1 MMYLWIGAALVS
13 YFVKGLCGFADALIF
28 NSILSFGI
36 NTADISP
43 VLLVTGYP
51 TNLIVAWQNRRG
63 LRLRVCLPPA
73 ALVLAGCIPGAFMLK
88 NVDARLIKFI
98 FGFVVVA
105 LGVEMLLR
113 ERRRE
118 KRPASK
124 PVLALIGV
132 LAGVLCGLFGVG
144 ALMAAYVGR
153 VTETNSEFKANMN
166 AVFFVEGTFRLILY
180 LCLGLITPASLRQSL
195 ILMPCMLA
203 GIFLGSRCSR
213 KLNEKVVKKLVI
225 FTLILSGVL
234 LILRNL

>member
-1 MMYLWIGAALVS
+1 
-13 YFVKGLCGFADALIF
+13 
-28 NSILSFGI
+28 
-36 NTADISP
+36 
-43 VLLVTGYP
+43 
-51 TNLIVAWQNRRG
+51 
-63 LRLRVCLPPA
+63 
-73 ALVLAGCIPGAFMLK
+73 MLK

-153 VTETNSEFKANMN
+153 VTETNSEFKANIN

-213 KLNEKVVKKLVI
+213 KLNETVVKKLVI

>member
-51 TNLIVAWQNRRG
+51 TSLIVAWQNRRG
-63 LRLRVCLPPA
+63 LRLRVCLPLA

-98 FGFVVVA
+98 FGFVVSA

-113 ERRRE
+113 ERRQE

>member
-51 TNLIVAWQNRRG
+51 TSLIVAWQNRRG
-63 LRLRVCLPPA
+63 LRLRVCLPLA

-113 ERRRE
+113 ERRQE
-118 KRPASK
+118 KLPASK

-132 LAGVLCGLFGVG
+132 LAGVR

>member
-1 MMYLWIGAALVS
+1 MMYLWIAAALVS
-13 YFVKGLCGFADALIF
+13 YFIKGLCGFADALIF
-28 NSILSFGI
+28 NSILSFGM

-63 LRLRVCLPPA
+63 LKLRVWLPPA

-234 LILRNL
+234 LILHNL

>member
-51 TNLIVAWQNRRG
+51 TSLIVAWQNRRG
-63 LRLRVCLPPA
+63 LRLRVCLPLA

-113 ERRRE
+113 ERRQE

>member
-1 MMYLWIGAALVS
+1 MMYLWIAAALVS
-13 YFVKGLCGFADALIF
+13 YFIKGLCGFADALIF

-51 TNLIVAWQNRRG
+51 TSLIVAWQNRRE
-63 LRLRVCLPPA
+63 LRLRVCLPLA

-113 ERRRE
+113 ERRQE
-118 KRPASK
+118 KLPASK

>member
-1 MMYLWIGAALVS
+1 MYLWIAAALVS

-28 NSILSFGI
+28 NSILSFGM

-51 TNLIVAWQNRRG
+51 TSLIVAWQNRKG
-63 LRLRVCLPPA
+63 LKPRVCLPLA
-73 ALVLAGCIPGAFMLK
+73 TLVLAGCIPGAFMLK

-98 FGFVVVA
+98 FGFVVTA

-113 ERRRE
+113 ERRQK

-180 LCLGLITPASLRQSL
+180 ICLGLITPASLRQSL

-203 GIFLGSRCSR
+203 GIFLGSRCSK

-225 FTLILSGVL
+225 FTLILSGIL

>member
-28 NSILSFGI
+28 NSILSFGM

-63 LRLRVCLPPA
+63 LKPRVWLPPA

-113 ERRRE
+113 ERRQE
-118 KRPASK
+118 KCPASK

-203 GIFLGSRCSR
+203 GIFLGSHCSK

-234 LILRNL
+234 LILHNL

>member
-1 MMYLWIGAALVS
+1 M
-13 YFVKGLCGFADALIF
+13 
-28 NSILSFGI
+28 

-63 LRLRVCLPPA
+63 LKPRVWLPPA

-153 VTETNSEFKANMN
+153 VTETNSEFKANIN

-180 LCLGLITPASLRQSL
+180 LCPGPDYPRLAAPVADPDALHAGGYFPRLPLQQKAQRDGRQKTGDLHADSLRRAANSSQ
-195 ILMPCMLA
+195 PVTVPAAACGA
-203 GIFLGSRCSR
+203 RG
-213 KLNEKVVKKLVI
+213 
-225 FTLILSGVL
+225 
-234 LILRNL
+234 

>member
-63 LRLRVCLPPA
+63 LKPRVWLPPA
-73 ALVLAGCIPGAFMLK
+73 ALVLAGCVPGAFMLK

-98 FGFVVVA
+98 FGIVVVA

-124 PVLALIGV
+124 IVLALIGV

>member
-51 TNLIVAWQNRRG
+51 TSLIVAWQNRRE
-63 LRLRVCLPPA
+63 LRLRVCLPLA

-113 ERRRE
+113 ERRQE
-118 KRPASK
+118 KLPASK

>member
-1 MMYLWIGAALVS
+1 M
-13 YFVKGLCGFADALIF
+13 
-28 NSILSFGI
+28 
-36 NTADISP
+36 
-43 VLLVTGYP
+43 
-51 TNLIVAWQNRRG
+51 
-63 LRLRVCLPPA
+63 
-73 ALVLAGCIPGAFMLK
+73 LAGCIPGAFMLK

-113 ERRRE
+113 ERRWE

-203 GIFLGSRCSR
+203 GIFLGSRCGR

>member
-51 TNLIVAWQNRRG
+51 TSLIVAWQNRRG
-63 LRLRVCLPPA
+63 LRLRVCLPLA

-98 FGFVVVA
+98 FGFVVSA

-113 ERRRE
+113 ERRQE

-225 FTLILSGVL
+225 FTLILSGIL

>member
-51 TNLIVAWQNRRG
+51 TSLIVAWQNRRG
-63 LRLRVCLPPA
+63 LRLRVCLPLA
-73 ALVLAGCIPGAFMLK
+73 ALVLAGCVPGAFMLK

-98 FGFVVVA
+98 FGFIVSA

-113 ERRRE
+113 ERRQE

-124 PVLALIGV
+124 PALALIGV

>member
-51 TNLIVAWQNRRG
+51 TSLIVAWQNRRG
-63 LRLRVCLPPA
+63 LRLRVCLPLA

-113 ERRRE
+113 ERRQE
-118 KRPASK
+118 KLPASK

>member
-1 MMYLWIGAALVS
+1 MMYLWIAAALVS
-13 YFVKGLCGFADALIF
+13 YFIKGLCGFADALIF
-28 NSILSFGI
+28 NSILSFGM

-63 LRLRVCLPPA
+63 LKPRVWLPLA

-113 ERRRE
+113 ERRQE

-203 GIFLGSRCSR
+203 GIFLGSHCSK

-234 LILRNL
+234 LILHNL

>member
-1 MMYLWIGAALVS
+1 MMYLWIAAALVS
-13 YFVKGLCGFADALIF
+13 YFIKGLCGFADALIF
-28 NSILSFGI
+28 NSILSFGM

-63 LRLRVCLPPA
+63 LKPRVWLPPA

-124 PVLALIGV
+124 PVLALIGM

>member
-51 TNLIVAWQNRRG
+51 TSLIVAWKNRRG
-63 LRLRVCLPPA
+63 LRLRVCLPLA

-98 FGFVVVA
+98 FGFIVAA

-124 PVLALIGV
+124 PELALIGV

-195 ILMPCMLA
+195 ILIPCMLA
-203 GIFLGSRCSR
+203 GIFLGSRCSK

>member
-51 TNLIVAWQNRRG
+51 TSLIVAWQNRRG
-63 LRLRVCLPPA
+63 LRLRVCLPLA

-98 FGFVVVA
+98 FGFIVAA

-124 PVLALIGV
+124 PALALIGV

-195 ILMPCMLA
+195 ILIPCMLA
-203 GIFLGSRCSR
+203 GIFLGSRCSK

>member
-51 TNLIVAWQNRRG
+51 TSLIVAWQNRRG
-63 LRLRVCLPPA
+63 LRLRVCLPLA

-98 FGFVVVA
+98 FGFIVAA

-124 PVLALIGV
+124 PALALIGV

-166 AVFFVEGTFRLILY
+166 AVFFVEGMFRLILY

-195 ILMPCMLA
+195 ILIPCMLA
-203 GIFLGSRCSR
+203 GIFLGSRCSK

>member
-13 YFVKGLCGFADALIF
+13 YFIKGLCGFADALIF

-63 LRLRVCLPPA
+63 LKPRVWLPPA
-73 ALVLAGCIPGAFMLK
+73 VLVLAGCIPGAFMLK

-113 ERRRE
+113 ERRQE

-153 VTETNSEFKANMN
+153 VTKTNSEFKANMN

-213 KLNEKVVKKLVI
+213 KLSEMVVKKLVI

-234 LILRNL
+234 LILHNL

>member
-1 MMYLWIGAALVS
+1 MMYLWIAAALVS
-13 YFVKGLCGFADALIF
+13 YFIKGLCGFADALIF
-28 NSILSFGI
+28 NSILSFGM

-63 LRLRVCLPPA
+63 LKPRVWLPPA

-113 ERRRE
+113 ERRQE

-203 GIFLGSRCSR
+203 GLFLGSHCGK
-213 KLNEKVVKKLVI
+213 KLSETVVKKLVI

-234 LILRNL
+234 LILHNL

>member
-51 TNLIVAWQNRRG
+51 TSLIVAWQNRRG
-63 LRLRVCLPPA
+63 LRLRVCLPLA
-73 ALVLAGCIPGAFMLK
+73 ALVLAGCVPGAFMLK

-98 FGFVVVA
+98 FGFIVAA

-113 ERRRE
+113 EHRRE

>member
-28 NSILSFGI
+28 NSILSFGM

>member
-1 MMYLWIGAALVS
+1 MYLWIAAALVS
-13 YFVKGLCGFADALIF
+13 YFIKGLCGFADALIF
-28 NSILSFGI
+28 NSILSFGM

-51 TNLIVAWQNRRG
+51 TSLIVAWQNRKG
-63 LRLRVCLPPA
+63 LKPRVCLPLA

-98 FGFVVVA
+98 FGFVVTA

-113 ERRRE
+113 ERRQK

-180 LCLGLITPASLRQSL
+180 ICLGLITPASLRQSL

-203 GIFLGSRCSR
+203 GIFLGSRCSK

-225 FTLILSGVL
+225 FTLILSGIL

>member
-63 LRLRVCLPPA
+63 LKPRVWLPPA
-73 ALVLAGCIPGAFMLK
+73 ALVLAGCVPGAFMLK

-98 FGFVVVA
+98 FGFVVSA

-195 ILMPCMLA
+195 ILMPCMLT
-203 GIFLGSRCSR
+203 GLFLGSRCSR

>member
-1 MMYLWIGAALVS
+1 MMYLWIAAALVS
-13 YFVKGLCGFADALIF
+13 YFIKGLCGFADALIF
-28 NSILSFGI
+28 NSILSFGM

-63 LRLRVCLPPA
+63 LKPRVWLPPA

-118 KRPASK
+118 KRHASK

-234 LILRNL
+234 LILHNL